1 MSGEGFSI
9 IHATIRTGDKLPDLL
24 KIVLY
29 YTSQCN
35 TACTK
40 ANGVCLNSG
49 LFTIRQLGRYIL
61 YRVFVFL

>member
-9 IHATIRTGDKLPDLL
+9 MHATIRTGDKLPDLL

-35 TACTK
+35 TALRICGTK

-49 LFTIRQLGRYIL
+49 LFTT
-61 YRVFVFL
+61 